1 MKSLAG
7 DALSGSKSAVE
18 FFNIETF
25 DVANISSCFVSI
37 STVSFI
43 TFGEGGKIG
52 IDFLLF
58 FISLDADLFIIS
70 SVTFVLLLLRF
81 RSIFRYIYAVFCF
94 WILVKNKRKL
104 RVLHSPD
111 KNPEGSLFRFAY

>member
-18 FFNIETF
+18 FFNMETL
-25 DVANISSCFVSI
+25 DVTKVSSWFL

-52 IDFLLF
+52 IDLFLLF
-58 FISLDADLFIIS
+58 ISFDVSIVMHFS
-70 SVTFVLLLLRF
+70 TVGVLLLLRF
-81 RSIFRYIYAVFCF
+81 RSIFRYIYAAFCF
-94 WILVKNKRKL
+94 
-104 RVLHSPD
+104 
-111 KNPEGSLFRFAY
+111 GLFIEK